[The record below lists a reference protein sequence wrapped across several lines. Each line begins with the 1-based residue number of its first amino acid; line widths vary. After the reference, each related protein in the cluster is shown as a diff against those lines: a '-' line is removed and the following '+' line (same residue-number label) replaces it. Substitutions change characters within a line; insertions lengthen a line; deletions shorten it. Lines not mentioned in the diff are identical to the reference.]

1 MHPTAWLF
9 GCLAFFYTFRFWECR
24 FSHAVVQLIE
34 VRGSFFCACA
44 WCQNARV
51 QPHIF
56 IHLSALFVGSF
67 ALLTQRTC
75 FLCIAFCALKTSCDI
90 RLWLMTNVYFK
101 HSTEFIMAII
111 FEMQHGNLPSI
122 VKKKL
127 WDFCVK
133 PSSFAFKSLQLH
145 SSLLQFVNIGSD
157 FHIWFSTTFLGHQNK
172 TIQKTTRVWTTALL
186 FSRHGNDL
194 RHLFF
199 GWNLGAKLETQTCPE
214 RQTVPLPWN
223 EET

>member
-34 VRGSFFCACA
+34 VRVHVPGVKMHVFNPTSSFI
-44 WCQNARV
+44 CQ
-51 QPHIF
+51 P
-56 IHLSALFVGSF
+56 
-67 ALLTQRTC
+67 
-75 FLCIAFCALKTSCDI
+75 FLWDPSHCLHNKPAFCALPFAPWKHPAISDYDEWPTYISNI
-90 RLWLMTNVYFK
+90 LLNLLW
-101 HSTEFIMAII
+101 
-111 FEMQHGNLPSI
+111 PSLLRWNMEI
-122 VKKKL
+122 CLQWSKKKL

-172 TIQKTTRVWTTALL
+172 KHGLDNRPVI
-186 FSRHGNDL
+186 FRHGNDL

-199 GWNLGAKLETQTCPE
+199 GWNLGAKLENQTCPNDKLY
-214 RQTVPLPWN
+214 PPWN
-223 EET
+223 